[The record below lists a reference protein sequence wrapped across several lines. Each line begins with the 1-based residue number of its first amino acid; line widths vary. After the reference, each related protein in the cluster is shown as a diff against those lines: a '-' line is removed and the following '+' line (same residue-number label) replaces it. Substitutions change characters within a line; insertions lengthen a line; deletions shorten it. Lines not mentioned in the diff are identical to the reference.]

1 MEFRDHHAEF
11 ESLDAEV
18 FGVCPDSEKRHA
30 AFVASLG
37 LPYRLLA
44 DTEKKVSELYG
55 VVKETNRLGV
65 KSKGINRSTF
75 VIDEEG
81 NLQECMYGVSPKGHA
96 EEVVACMRDSG

>member
-1 MEFRDHHAEF
+1 M
-11 ESLDAEV
+11 S
-18 FGVCPDSEKRHA
+18 PDPEERHA

-44 DTEKKVSELYG
+44 DTDKSVSERYG

-65 KSKGINRSTF
+65 KSRSINRSTF

-81 NLQECMYGVSPKGHA
+81 RLQECMYGVSPKGHA
-96 EEVVACMRDSG
+96 EDVVACIRENG